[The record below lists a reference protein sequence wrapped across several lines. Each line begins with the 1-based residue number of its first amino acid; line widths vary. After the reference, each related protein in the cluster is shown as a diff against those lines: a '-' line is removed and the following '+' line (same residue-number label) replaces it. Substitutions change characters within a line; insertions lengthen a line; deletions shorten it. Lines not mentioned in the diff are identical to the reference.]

1 MLLDISLTNAQWEGQ
16 FVNGVELCQI
26 LKKRSPRR
34 LPVLLATAHAM
45 SGDRE
50 RFLEASGAD
59 GYLEKPVYDSALL
72 VEKARQLME

>member
-1 MLLDISLTNAQWEGQ
+1 
-16 FVNGVELCQI
+16 
-26 LKKRSPRR
+26 
-34 LPVLLATAHAM
+34 M

-59 GYLEKPVYDSALL
+59 GYLEKPYDSAVL